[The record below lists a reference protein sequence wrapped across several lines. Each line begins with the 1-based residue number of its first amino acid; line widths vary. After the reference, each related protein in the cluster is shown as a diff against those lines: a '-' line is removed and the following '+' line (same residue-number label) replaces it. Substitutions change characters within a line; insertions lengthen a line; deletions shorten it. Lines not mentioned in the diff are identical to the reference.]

1 MLAKDPLHK
10 GRTVI
15 QNLSQRLGA
24 LKVYAQKRVLTL
36 LALGFSSG
44 LPLALVFGTL
54 SFWLREA
61 GIERATIGFISWVAL
76 AYSFK
81 FLWAPL
87 VDRLPIP
94 GLTARMGRRRSWLL
108 LSQLVLAAGLATMAQ
123 MDPQLQL
130 STLVGLAL
138 VVAFASATQDIA
150 VDAFRIEAAPEKM
163 QAALAA
169 AYQMGYRLAMIFSG
183 AGALAIAAWAD
194 PDPNAYRVE
203 AWQAAYW
210 AMAASMGV
218 GILATLL
225 TGEPQVDR
233 STAEQAQQQTL
244 ARFAHWP
251 GPIARLLAWG
261 YSALIAPFVD
271 FFQRYGKQALVI
283 LALIACYRISDIV
296 MGVMANVFYV
306 DMGFSKAEVA
316 AISKV
321 YGVIMTLL
329 GAAAGGALVFRFGTL
344 KILFIGAILVAGTNL
359 LYALQAQV
367 GYHVGLLTLVIA
379 ADNFAAGIA
388 TSAFIAYLSS
398 LTNLAYS
405 ATQYALLSSMMLLFP
420 KYVAGFSGVMVDAW
434 GYSTFFI
441 AASAMGLPVLLL
453 IALVARQGPLQPS
466 EIKTAEPRSAS

>member
-1 MLAKDPLHK
+1 MYANTLYQR
-10 GRTVI
+10 GRA
-15 QNLSQRLGA
+15 RLGA
-24 LKVYAQKRVLTL
+24 LRVYAHKRVLTL

-61 GIERATIGFISWVAL
+61 GIERATIGFVSWVAL
-76 AYSFK
+76 AYSIK

-87 VDRLPIP
+87 VDRLPLP
-94 GLTARMGRRRSWLL
+94 GLTAWLGRRRSWLL
-108 LSQLVLAAGLATMAQ
+108 LSQCLLAAGLAVMAQ
-123 MDPQLQL
+123 LDPQTQL
-130 STLVGLAL
+130 TTLIAFAL
-138 VVAFASATQDIA
+138 VVAFSSATQDIA
-150 VDAFRIEAAPEKM
+150 VDAFRIEAAPESM

-203 AWQAAYW
+203 AWQAAYL
-210 AMAASMGV
+210 AMAASMVV

-225 TGEPQVDR
+225 THEPQVDR
-233 STAEQAQQQTL
+233 SSADLAQQQALDRFAHLPRPL
-244 ARFAHWP
+244 ARF
-251 GPIARLLAWG
+251 LAWG
-261 YSALIAPFVD
+261 YSAIVAPFVD
-271 FFQRYGKQALVI
+271 FFQRYGRQALVI

-306 DMGFSKAEVA
+306 DMGFSKTEVA
-316 AISKV
+316 AISKI
-321 YGVIMTLL
+321 YGVVMTLV
-329 GAAAGGALVFRFGTL
+329 GAAAGGALVFRFGTMR
-344 KILFIGAILVAGTNL
+344 ILFLGAVLVALTNL
-359 LYALQAQV
+359 LFAVQAQL
-367 GYHVGLLTLVIA
+367 GYHLGWLTLAIA

-434 GYSTFFI
+434 GYTHFFLI
-441 AASAMGLPVLLL
+441 ASAMGLPVLLL
-453 IALVARQGPLQPS
+453 ILLAAKQGQLTAKAQP
-466 EIKTAEPRSAS
+466 EEGV